1 MTMPAIEGVHTRPKS
16 KALFD
21 RIRTHVLEGHFP
33 PGHWLKQAELEET
46 YNATRSEVRAALSS
60 LSERGMVEY
69 VQNRGFR
76 IFNRSQDEIS
86 QIVEMITILEAA
98 AADGIIRNAT
108 PAQVAELTA
117 LANEFDGLIESGSHS
132 ELRLLN
138 YRLHSKINQLCGNDL
153 IARTI
158 QNLREC
164 CITGPFGRYT
174 SYDGLKA
181 SSREHFAIIRLI
193 EARDVSGLSDILRS
207 HSSHAD

>member
-108 PAQVAELTA
+108 PAHVAELTA
-117 LANEFDGLIESGSHS
+117 LASEFDGLIESGSHS

-181 SSREHFAIIRLI
+181 SSREHFAIIGLI

>member
-1 MTMPAIEGVHTRPKS
+1 MTMPAIEAHTTRNPKPC
-16 KALFD
+16 LTEYG
-21 RIRTHVLEGHFP
+21 RMPEGHFP
-33 PGHWLKQAELEET
+33 PGHWLKQAELEEA